1 MSKAL
6 PEYAR
11 PGTQLIDALDAMVK
25 NLEWNNANEDLNRK
39 YGRAQRVANTWKRV
53 RPEVVGLLHAGNYL
67 NHEAEV
73 WSQAK
78 RSFTNGMLVGG
89 LLAVVGFLFSLLVLP

>member
-1 MSKAL
+1 MNETA

-11 PGTQLIDALDAMVK
+11 PGTELIDALDAMVK

-73 WSQAK
+73 WLQAK
-78 RSFTNGMLVGG
+78 RSFRNGFFGGIIVYSLALIVG
-89 LLAVVGFLFSLLVLP
+89 LLT